1 MTEEEKKEKRKNE
14 RDYWDNG
21 SYTISESLCDEVMLR
36 EHWLGINSY

>member
-21 SYTISESLCDEVMLR
+21 SYTIEGECDEILLR
-36 EHWLGINSY
+36 EHWLGINNR